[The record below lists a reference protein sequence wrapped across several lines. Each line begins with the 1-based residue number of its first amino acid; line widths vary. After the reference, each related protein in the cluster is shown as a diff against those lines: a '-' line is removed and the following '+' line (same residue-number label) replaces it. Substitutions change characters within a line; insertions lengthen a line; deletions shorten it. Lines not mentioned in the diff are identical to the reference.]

1 MFEEDDLI
9 LCNSKLDSILDGIR
23 VIGLAIT
30 GRTLV
35 TSADEI
41 SLV

>member
-1 MFEEDDLI
+1 MFEEENLV
-9 LCNSKLDSILDGIR
+9 LRNGKLDSILDGIR
-23 VIGLAIT
+23 VIGLAVT